1 MAATPSRRPAVPAF
15 PEDAPAR
22 LLPALGKAFNPTPS
36 SSRCVAPGI
45 GDRSARRGDLGPSPP
60 HSYTAR
66 APAPVSCGLAEP
78 GVHAVPLSTQQ
89 AACAHRP
96 SSRLHH
102 RQPRLAVRRAPP
114 SAAARRDDVVGP
126 HWPSLQGP
134 GNWLSRPDAPPLNA
148 PRASIGCRP
157 ASPSRREIHW
167 APDAEPVERHGAVA
181 GRADTATG
189 VGTRVLAAARATA
202 GPGTGCLGAGG

>member
-36 SSRCVAPGI
+36 SRCVAPGTR
-45 GDRSARRGDLGPSPP
+45 DRSARSGDLGPSPP
-60 HSYTAR
+60 HSYTTR

-78 GVHAVPLSTQQ
+78 RVHAVPLGTQQ
-89 AACAHRP
+89 AACARRP

-102 RQPRLAVRRAPP
+102 RPPRLAVRRAPP
-114 SAAARRDDVVGP
+114 SAAARRDDVVAP
-126 HWPSLQGP
+126 HWPPLQGP
-134 GNWLSRPDAPPLNA
+134 GNGLSHPDAPPLNA
-148 PRASIGCRP
+148 PSATIGCRLL
-157 ASPSRREIHW
+157 SPSRREIHR
-167 APDAEPVERHGAVA
+167 APGAEPVEQHGAAA

-189 VGTRVLAAARATA
+189 VGTRILAAARATA
-202 GPGTGCLGAGG
+202 GPGTGCPGAGG